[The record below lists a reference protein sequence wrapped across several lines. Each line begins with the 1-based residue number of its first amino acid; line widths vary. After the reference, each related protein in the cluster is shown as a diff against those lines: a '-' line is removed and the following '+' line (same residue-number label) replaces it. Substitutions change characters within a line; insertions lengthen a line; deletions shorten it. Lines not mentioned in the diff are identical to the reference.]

1 MIKCLAIDDEPL
13 ALSQLENCIKKTD
26 FLELTAA
33 CQSALEAREWL
44 QREVVDVLFID
55 INMPDL
61 NGLDFVRSLASPP
74 MVVFTTAYSEY
85 AIEGYKV
92 SAVDYLLKP
101 YGLDEFLRAAGRVK
115 RQYELLH
122 PAAAQQAAT
131 SSSSS
136 QDGEVLFLKTEYKT
150 VRIETAHIRY
160 VESMSEYLRF
170 HTDQFERPVTAQLSL
185 KKLEAW
191 LPADRFMRVHR
202 SYIVNLKRISEFSRQ
217 RITMDNGTVIPV
229 GDLYKDRFNSYLS
242 DKYLN
247 G

>member
-1 MIKCLAIDDEPL
+1 MITCLAIDDEPL
-13 ALSQLENCIKKTD
+13 ALSQLEKYIKKTD

-33 CQSALEAREWL
+33 CQSAIEAREWL
-44 QREVVDVLFID
+44 QREAIDVLFID

-61 NGLDFVRSLASPP
+61 NGLDFIRSLASPP
-74 MVVFTTAYSEY
+74 LVVFTTAYTEY
-85 AIEGYKV
+85 ALEGYKV
-92 SAVDYLLKP
+92 NAVDYLLKP
-101 YGLDEFLRAAGRVK
+101 FGLDEFLRAAARVR

-122 PAAAQQAAT
+122 PAPSQ
-131 SSSSS
+131 SS
-136 QDGEVLFLKTEYKT
+136 QEGDVLFLKTEYKT
-150 VRIETAHIRY
+150 VRLETGSIRY

-170 HTDQFERPVTAQLSL
+170 HTDQFDRPITALLSM

-191 LPADRFMRVHR
+191 LPSDRFMRVHR

-217 RITMDNGTVIPV
+217 RITMDDGTVIPV